1 MPQRISSF
9 DHYIERSGDLKF
21 EYLNEE
27 ESAGNS
33 KSKAFSRDSGREKAL
48 PSKIR
53 KSHGKSGEN
62 RPLGEWKAVEK
73 RRDAV
78 EVKIRDRTVLTDPP
92 AVYI

>member
-33 KSKAFSRDSGREKAL
+33 KSKSFPGDSGRDEAL
-48 PSKIR
+48 PSTIR
-53 KSHGKSGEN
+53 KPYAKRWWKS
-62 RPLGEWKAVEK
+62 PLGRVGDRGEEERRGGGEK
-73 RRDAV
+73 
-78 EVKIRDRTVLTDPP
+78 
-92 AVYI
+92 

>member
-33 KSKAFSRDSGREKAL
+33 KSKAFSGDSGREKAL
-48 PSKIR
+48 PSKIH

-73 RRDAV
+73 RRDAA